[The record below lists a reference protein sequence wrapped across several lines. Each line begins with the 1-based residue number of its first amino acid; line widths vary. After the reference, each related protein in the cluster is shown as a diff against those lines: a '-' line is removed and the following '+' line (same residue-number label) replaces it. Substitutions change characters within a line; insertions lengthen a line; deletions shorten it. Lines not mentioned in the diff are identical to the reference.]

1 MNKIKVMSVFGTRP
15 EAIKMAP
22 LVRALQASESI
33 ESIVCLTGQHREM
46 LDSVMDIFH
55 LKSDY
60 DLNIMEK
67 RQTLSTI
74 TTKTL
79 LGMEQVLEEAKP
91 DLVLVHGDTST
102 TFAGALAAFY
112 HQVKVGHVEA
122 GLRTWDKYSPFPEEM
137 NRTLVGDIA
146 DLHFSPTRANAE
158 NLRREAVMG
167 EIFVTGN
174 TAIDAMQYTVRR
186 DYTFTTELLNHLDFA
201 HRRVIAVKTTAS
213 PCRTSCTPS
222 SRSSSVTRT
231 WRSSTPSISAPSCV
245 SAPSRSSAATTA
257 ST

>member
-79 LGMEQVLEEAKP
+79 LGMEQVLEEA
-91 DLVLVHGDTST
+91 
-102 TFAGALAAFY
+102 
-112 HQVKVGHVEA
+112 
-122 GLRTWDKYSPFPEEM
+122 
-137 NRTLVGDIA
+137 NRIERKHLITLE
-146 DLHFSPTRANAE
+146 P
-158 NLRREAVMG
+158 AVS
-167 EIFVTGN
+167 V
-174 TAIDAMQYTVRR
+174 
-186 DYTFTTELLNHLDFA
+186 DYTNAMRDSKLQL
-201 HRRVIAVKTTAS
+201 VIPSQLFPTY
-213 PCRTSCTPS
+213 TPS
-222 SRSSSVTRT
+222 QQEWLMDVGGFCEMVEERQRVLD
-231 WRSSTPSISAPSCV
+231 
-245 SAPSRSSAATTA
+245 
-257 ST
+257 